1 MGQRKKAAIEAV
13 ALAAIC
19 GLLTWHAVHWH
30 SSGVYLEMF
39 NWIGTSKGYLTV
51 LYNVGMMLVLGVTLG
66 LLMERI
72 TRIFGYR
79 IGKIKHLTDEEAND
93 EAGRGRAE

>member
-1 MGQRKKAAIEAV
+1 MKLTIEVA

-19 GLLTWHAVHWH
+19 GLLTCHAVHWH
-30 SSGVYLEMF
+30 STGVYLEMF

-51 LYNVGMMLVLGVTLG
+51 LYNLGIILVLGVTLG

-72 TRIFGYR
+72 TRLFGYR
-79 IGKIKHLTDEEAND
+79 IGKIKHFTDEEAGD
-93 EAGRGRAE
+93 SAEEGRAK